1 MTEAVMSSRARTVA
15 VRTARQVL
23 STNPVYL
30 DTETTGLLADA
41 EIIEMAIVDNAG
53 EVLFEQLIRPQ
64 TIIPQEAIAIHH
76 ITNAMVADQPTWD
89 EVWLAVQGVLSGKT
103 VCMYNAEFDLRLI
116 DQSND
121 RYGIRRERFAAFDI
135 MKLFAQ
141 FRGVI
146 NRRTN
151 TYRWFRLEQAG
162 AYCGIDIPNAHRAKD
177 DTLLTRAV
185 LHWIAAQPV

>member
-1 MTEAVMSSRARTVA
+1 VIPSSARSVA

-53 EVLFEQLIRPQ
+53 EVLFEQLVRPQ
-64 TIIPQEAIAIHH
+64 NIIPQEAIAIHH
-76 ITNAMVADQPTWD
+76 ITNEMVADLPTWD
-89 EVWLAVQGVLSGKT
+89 EVWHAVRGMLSGKT

-121 RYGIRRERFAAFDI
+121 RYGIGRERLAAFDV

-141 FRGVI
+141 FRGEI

-162 AYCGIDIPNAHRAKD
+162 AYCGIAIPNAHRAKE

-185 LHWIAAQPV
+185 LQWIAAQPV

>member
-1 MTEAVMSSRARTVA
+1 MSSNARTVA
-15 VRTARQVL
+15 VRTARRVL

-64 TIIPQEAIAIHH
+64 NIIPQEAIAIHH
-76 ITNAMVADQPTWD
+76 ISNEMVASQPTWD
-89 EVWLAVQGVLSGKT
+89 EVWLAVQTILRGKT

-121 RYGIRRERFAAFDI
+121 RYGIHRARFAAFDV

-141 FRGVI
+141 FRGEI

-162 AYCGIDIPNAHRAKD
+162 AYCGIVIPNAHRAKE

-185 LHWIAAQPV
+185 LHWIAAQSV

>member
-1 MTEAVMSSRARTVA
+1 VAELVMSSHARSVA

-23 STNPVYL
+23 NTNPVYL

-53 EVLFEQLIRPQ
+53 EVLCEQLIRPQ
-64 TIIPQEAIAIHH
+64 NIIPQEAIAIHH
-76 ITNAMVADQPTWD
+76 ITNEMVADQPTWD
-89 EVWLAVQGVLSGKT
+89 EVWPAVRALLNGKT
-103 VCMYNAEFDLRLI
+103 VCMYNAEFDMRLI

-121 RYGIRRERFAAFDI
+121 RYAIRRERFAAFDV

-146 NRRTN
+146 NHRSN

-162 AYCGIDIPNAHRAKD
+162 AFCGIVIPNAHRARE

>member
-1 MTEAVMSSRARTVA
+1 MPSHARAVA

-53 EVLFEQLIRPQ
+53 EVLCEQLIRPQ
-64 TIIPQEAIAIHH
+64 NIIPQEAIAIHR
-76 ITNAMVADQPTWD
+76 ITNEMVADQPTWD
-89 EVWLAVQGVLSGKT
+89 EVWPAVRGLLNAKT
-103 VCMYNAEFDLRLI
+103 VCMYNADFDLRLI

-121 RYGIRRERFAAFDI
+121 RYGIRRERFAAFDL

-141 FRGVI
+141 FRAVI

-162 AYCGIDIPNAHRAKD
+162 AFCGIVIPNAHRAKE

-185 LHWIAAQPV
+185 LHWIASQPV